1 MTEIEA
7 FPIERTRRL
16 HFDWLLP
23 VLWRPRRILGKITES
38 ANSAWLT
45 PMLVLSIAVLISVF
59 IAGPIRKEA
68 AMTGTLPLPQDS
80 QWWPPEQQE
89 AFQQNLS
96 ATSGPLFTHGF
107 PAFSGLVKV
116 WFGWLLLGGVL
127 HLILTLAGSRSSAG
141 SVLTVVAW
149 SSTPLI
155 IRYLVQSVWMLST
168 HSLISSP
175 GLVGFAPVGDSG
187 GVRFL
192 TALLPFIDLY
202 LIWQIV
208 LVVVG
213 LRPLSRLPTTRIWIA
228 VLLTVIIV
236 LAIMALPGFIL
247 SQVGG
252 LNIVRPFY
260 F

>member
-7 FPIERTRRL
+7 FPIERTRR
-16 HFDWLLP
+16 FYFGWLLP
-23 VLWRPRRILGKITES
+23 VLWRPRRTLSKISEGTS
-38 ANSAWLT
+38 GAWLT
-45 PMLVLSIAVLISVF
+45 PMLVLSLVILISVF
-59 IAGPIRKEA
+59 VAGPIRKEA
-68 AMTGTLPLPQDS
+68 AMSGTLPVPQDF

-89 AFQQNLS
+89 QFQQNLS
-96 ATSGPLFTHGF
+96 ATSGPLFTHGI
-107 PAFSGLVKV
+107 PAFSGLLKV
-116 WFGWLLLGGVL
+116 WLGWLLMGGVL

-141 SVLTVVAW
+141 SVLTVAAW
-149 SSTPLI
+149 ASTPLI
-155 IRYLVQSVWMLST
+155 IRYLVQSIWMLST
-168 HSLISSP
+168 HTLIGSP

-192 TALLPFIDLY
+192 TAVLPLIDLY

-208 LVVVG
+208 LMVVG
-213 LRPLSRLPTTRIWIA
+213 LRPLSRIPAGRIWIA
-228 VLLTVIIV
+228 VLISAAIV
-236 LAIMALPGFIL
+236 LAVMALPGFLL